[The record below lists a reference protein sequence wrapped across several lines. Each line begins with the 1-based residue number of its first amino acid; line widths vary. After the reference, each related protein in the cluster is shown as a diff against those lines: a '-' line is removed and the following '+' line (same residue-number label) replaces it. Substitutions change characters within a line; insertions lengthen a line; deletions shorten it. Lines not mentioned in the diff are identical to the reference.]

1 MVQSNVRERLGT
13 EEMADAVEPGDDSG
27 ERTLQGIRALI
38 ERAQAGDAVA
48 LNRLL
53 ELHEPMLIRW
63 ARRRLGQPLR
73 TLDETRD
80 VLHDAYQVALTKI
93 STFRMGDTKS
103 FARWLR
109 GIITRVVLRKAAS
122 PHVVRRTPMGEAFQS
137 PDLELTPMS
146 RLTLQE
152 LREARYRILR
162 EMDRTDRL
170 IYRLK
175 ARGWSSSDIADRIGM
190 TDRAVRMR
198 FAKTDARIRLRMMQ
212 LVEAHRGQS

>member
-1 MVQSNVRERLGT
+1 
-13 EEMADAVEPGDDSG
+13 MAEAGGRDGDPND
-27 ERTLQGIRALI
+27 RTLGGVRALI
-38 ERAQAGDAVA
+38 ERAQGGDGEA
-48 LNRLL
+48 LNRLF

-80 VLHDAYQVALTKI
+80 VLHDAYQIALGKI
-93 STFRMGDTKS
+93 SAFRMEDNKS

-109 GIITRVVLRKAAS
+109 GIITRVILRKAGS
-122 PHVVRRTPMGEAFQS
+122 PYVARRTPMNEDFEV
-137 PDLELTPMS
+137 PDLDLTPMT
-146 RLTLQE
+146 RLTLNE
-152 LREARYRILR
+152 LRGARYRILR
-162 EMDRTDRL
+162 EMERTDRL

-198 FAKTDARIRLRMMQ
+198 FAKTDARIRLRMRQ
-212 LVEAHRGQS
+212 LVEAHREDS